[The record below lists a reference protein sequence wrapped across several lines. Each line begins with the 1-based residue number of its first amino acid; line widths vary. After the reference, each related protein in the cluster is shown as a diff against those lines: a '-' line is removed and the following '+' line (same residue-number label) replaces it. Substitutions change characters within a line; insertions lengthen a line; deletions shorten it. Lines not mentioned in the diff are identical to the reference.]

1 MRYIS
6 INYHSTLRNINNV
19 KLDYKCVRVYFFKD
33 IYKIITSIIT
43 LFYKILFTYKP
54 NLNNLKNK

>member
-19 KLDYKCVRVYFFKD
+19 KLDCKCVRVYFFID
-33 IYKIITSIIT
+33 ILKIIT

-54 NLNNLKNK
+54 NLNN